1 MNGAGAVMDDDAL
14 EVIRQAA
21 CCHIS
26 TVFGRFARA
35 EVPEGTLAC
44 ALLARAVPWRGVVE

>member
-1 MNGAGAVMDDDAL
+1 MDDDAL

-44 ALLARAVPWRGVVE
+44 ELLARAVPWRGVVE